1 MSCGMCG
8 GGGPNPPRW
17 EVTLPDGTRRVFLTQ
32 TEARIAAT
40 QAGGGT
46 ITRLAPEQG

>member
-1 MSCGMCG
+1 M
-8 GGGPNPPRW
+8 
-17 EVTLPDGTRRVFLTQ
+17 PDGTRRVFLTQ

-46 ITRLAPEQG
+46 ITRLDS